1 VWLDPAFRT
10 WSLEPE
16 ARRVAAPTL
25 LIQGADDPYG
35 TLDQLDRIES
45 RVQGPVERLVVP
57 GGHSPHHE
65 AREPVLA
72 ALAEFTA
79 ALA

>member
-1 VWLDPAFRT
+1 VR
-10 WSLEPE
+10 
-16 ARRVAAPTL
+16 
-25 LIQGADDPYG
+25 
-35 TLDQLDRIES
+35 
-45 RVQGPVERLVVP
+45 GPVDRLVVP
-57 GGHSPHHE
+57 GGHSPHLE